1 MTFLLALPSLPL
13 KLPDVQLDFLAI
25 HEITTDSLENEV
37 ALKNFLFNNHF
48 ALFPRVNKTVPFD
61 IYAWCHLSCYQVSN
75 VSNYVQLLERQTSL
89 PKVQKN
95 TVATDQIQFNN
106 LHKIS
111 IIAAKSDL

>member
-48 ALFPRVNKTVPFD
+48 ALFPRVNETVPFD

-75 VSNYVQLLERQTSL
+75 VPNYVQLLERQTSL

-95 TVATDQIQFNN
+95 TDQIQFNN
-106 LHKIS
+106 LHKIT
-111 IIAAKSDL
+111 IIAAKSYL